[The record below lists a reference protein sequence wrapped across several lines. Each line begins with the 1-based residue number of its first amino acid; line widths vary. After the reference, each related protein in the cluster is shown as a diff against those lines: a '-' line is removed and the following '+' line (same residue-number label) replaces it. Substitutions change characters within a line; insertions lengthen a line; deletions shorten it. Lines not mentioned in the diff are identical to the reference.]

1 MKEEIF
7 NIDLCK
13 RFVSDKNLPIS
24 ITDSRD
30 RFFYYIDLYED
41 KFHSRSE
48 WNDLCDEIA
57 INHNGD
63 VDKFLEYFYYI
74 RDKMINDIL
83 DSDGYKNFITT
94 DMKKYSVCDELKNIQ
109 HGNVY
114 NPENVGKNFLSID
127 LKSGNFQA
135 LKHFDKNIVLNE
147 DTYDEY
153 VSRYTSSEYIQQSK
167 YFRQVVFGK
176 CNASRQIIIEKY
188 LMSEFYKHFKYRED
202 WLKLVRFNNDELVFE
217 LTFNTENK
225 GIIREI
231 SQLIRDT
238 MYECGID
245 VSFNFYHLWATY
257 LKSKITGKCRNL
269 HYMLLSLTK
278 IESLPIREI
287 ELKEV
292 PSTFYAIVYKLIQ
305 GKELCKDDYYFRYEG
320 LSAYIDDEFEIHF
333 CKDSR
338 KAINHKN

>member
-135 LKHFDKNIVLNE
+135 LKYFDKRIVLNE

-153 VSRYTSSEYIQQSK
+153 ISRYTSSEYIQRSK

-176 CNASRQIIIEKY
+176 CNASRQIAIEKY
-188 LMSEFYKHFKYRED
+188 LMSEFYKNFKYD
-202 WLKLVRFNNDELVFE
+202 KDLLNIVRFNNDEIVFE
-217 LTFNTENK
+217 LNFNAENK
-225 GIIREI
+225 SIIDEI
-231 SQLIRDT
+231 SKSINET
-238 MYECGID
+238 SKKCGIK
-245 VSFNFYHLWATY
+245 VSYKFYHLLGMY
-257 LKSKITGKCRNL
+257 LQSKRTKKCRNL
-269 HYMLLSLTK
+269 NYVLASLT
-278 IESLPIREI
+278 SHDY

-292 PSTFYAIVYKLIQ
+292 PMTFYAITYKLLED
-305 GKELCKDDYYFRYEG
+305 KELNKDDYYFRYEG
-320 LSAYIDDEFEIHF
+320 LSAFIDDEFGLRVCLSSE
-333 CKDSR
+333 D
-338 KAINHKN
+338 AINHKSKTE